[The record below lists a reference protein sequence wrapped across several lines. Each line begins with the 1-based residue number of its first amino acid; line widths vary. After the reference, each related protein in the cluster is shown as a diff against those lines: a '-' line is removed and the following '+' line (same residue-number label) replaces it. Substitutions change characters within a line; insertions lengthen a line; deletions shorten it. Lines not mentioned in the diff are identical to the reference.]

1 MCTEHMFKTNYYTML
16 VHFLKYTNI
25 LLIDNVIVLQIT
37 INYIYIVNHSIM
49 VNQHS
54 FLIITISSY
63 LSLNYDVIKSCVLF
77 LKIKI
82 QLFSK
87 NESDIIY

>member
-1 MCTEHMFKTNYYTML
+1 
-16 VHFLKYTNI
+16 
-25 LLIDNVIVLQIT
+25 
-37 INYIYIVNHSIM
+37 M

-77 LKIKI
+77 LKIEN
-82 QLFSK
+82 QLFLK
-87 NESDIIY
+87 I